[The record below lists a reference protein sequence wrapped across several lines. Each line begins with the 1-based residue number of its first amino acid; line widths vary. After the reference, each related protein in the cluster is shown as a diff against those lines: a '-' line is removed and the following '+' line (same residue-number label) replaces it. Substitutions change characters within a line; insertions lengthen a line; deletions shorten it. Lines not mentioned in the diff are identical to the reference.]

1 MLFLVLLSEDRDPP
15 SGPDLHRGLGDIVA
29 QAFDVRAAR
38 VVPFYFLEGGETV
51 TALRRIVHRGDAVY
65 RFRAQRFPTARL
77 CADQSAYAD
86 SPLGDGAFGSTDN
99 FPVLPRA
106 PSLRELASRSDD

>member
-38 VVPFYFLEGGETV
+38 VLPFYFLEGGETV

-77 CADQSAYAD
+77 VRTDTAETRCPTGFA
-86 SPLGDGAFGSTDN
+86 GSTEYVS
-99 FPVLPRA
+99 PA
-106 PSLRELASRSDD
+106 T

>member
-38 VVPFYFLEGGETV
+38 VLPFYFLEGGETV
-51 TALRRIVHRGDAVY
+51 TALRRIVHRGDTASGRRGSQPPAFV
-65 RFRAQRFPTARL
+65 RTDTAETRCPTGFA
-77 CADQSAYAD
+77 
-86 SPLGDGAFGSTDN
+86 GSTEYVS
-99 FPVLPRA
+99 PA
-106 PSLRELASRSDD
+106 T

>member
-1 MLFLVLLSEDRDPP
+1 MFLVLLSEDLDPP

-38 VVPFYFLEGGETV
+38 VLPFYFLEGGEAV

-65 RFRAQRFPTARL
+65 RFRAQRFPTARFVRTDTAETR
-77 CADQSAYAD
+77 CPTGFA
-86 SPLGDGAFGSTDN
+86 GSTKYVS
-99 FPVLPRA
+99 PA
-106 PSLRELASRSDD
+106 T

>member
-1 MLFLVLLSEDRDPP
+1 MFLVLLSEDRDPP

-38 VVPFYFLEGGETV
+38 VLPFYFLEGGETV

-77 CADQSAYAD
+77 CADGIRRKRVA
-86 SPLGDGAFGSTDN
+86 P
-99 FPVLPRA
+99 PV
-106 PSLRELASRSDD
+106 SRVPPNT

>member
-38 VVPFYFLEGGETV
+38 VLPFYFLEGGETV

-77 CADQSAYAD
+77 CADGYGGNAD
-86 SPLGDGAFGSTDN
+86 VYKRQVPTRW
-99 FPVLPRA
+99 PRLPA
-106 PSLRELASRSDD
+106 TS

>member
-38 VVPFYFLEGGETV
+38 VLPFYFLEGGEAV
-51 TALRRIVHRGDAVY
+51 TALRRIVHRGDAGN
-65 RFRAQRFPTARL
+65 RP
-77 CADQSAYAD
+77 
-86 SPLGDGAFGSTDN
+86 
-99 FPVLPRA
+99 A
-106 PSLRELASRSDD
+106 PFS